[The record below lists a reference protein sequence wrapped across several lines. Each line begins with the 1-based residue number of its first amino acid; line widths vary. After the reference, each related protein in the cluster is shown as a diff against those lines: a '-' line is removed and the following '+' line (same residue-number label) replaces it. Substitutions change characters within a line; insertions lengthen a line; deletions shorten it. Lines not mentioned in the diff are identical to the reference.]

1 VPEKLKIFLLNYNE
15 ISYRVMKSQP
25 QHLVCELIL
34 HILKKLHEF
43 DIQSYSIKIEVFT
56 FSATCLNHHQKYN
69 KSNYS

>member
-25 QHLVCELIL
+25 QHLVCEVIL
-34 HILKKLHEF
+34 HILKKLHLIFNQF

-56 FSATCLNHHQKYN
+56 CFGYLFEPSSEIQ
-69 KSNYS
+69 